1 MAVQD
6 GEALAL
12 EGVPDIN
19 GVVVVSC
26 EQEAPWQ
33 GERDRVIS
41 GTLQMDPVEIFVH
54 CLDHYCG
61 DIVYS
66 KPLLLISHKH
76 NREITIIVFIIY
88 VFSERRLHL

>member
-26 EQEAPWQ
+26 EQEAPTD
-33 GERDRVIS
+33 GEIDRIDAEDDAFLGVHGDLSVCAEVKEPTRGIIRPS
-41 GTLQMDPVEIFVH
+41 GNSVP
-54 CLDHYCG
+54 
-61 DIVYS
+61 
-66 KPLLLISHKH
+66 
-76 NREITIIVFIIY
+76 
-88 VFSERRLHL
+88 

>member
-1 MAVQD
+1 MLFIHLLSQTQRLTTYPEREVPGTCRDSCPVRRHLQTGDPVLVAVQD

-33 GERDRVIS
+33 GERERERDKW
-41 GTLQMDPVEIFVH
+41 
-54 CLDHYCG
+54 
-61 DIVYS
+61 DIADGS
-66 KPLLLISHKH
+66 C
-76 NREITIIVFIIY
+76 
-88 VFSERRLHL
+88 